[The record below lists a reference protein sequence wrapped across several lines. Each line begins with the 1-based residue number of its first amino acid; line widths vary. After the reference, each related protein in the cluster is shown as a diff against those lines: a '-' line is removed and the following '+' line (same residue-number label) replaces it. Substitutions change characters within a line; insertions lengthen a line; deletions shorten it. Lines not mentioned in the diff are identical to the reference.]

1 MTPTSFKLGGNT
13 WRVKLQ
19 KAIVVVTPA
28 GEVQHLY
35 GECNIDTYT
44 IRIARTVE
52 GKPCTPE
59 TMTQTFI
66 HEFIHAALYTIGRRF
81 DDEELVV
88 GLENMV
94 WQYLKTA
101 KHSKAGAAER
111 IQLDADRAKGT
122 RAGRGSRRKA

>member
-59 TMTQTFI
+59 TCL
-66 HEFIHAALYTIGRRF
+66 LYTSPSPR
-81 DDEELVV
+81 D
-88 GLENMV
+88 GL
-94 WQYLKTA
+94 L
-101 KHSKAGAAER
+101 
-111 IQLDADRAKGT
+111 
-122 RAGRGSRRKA
+122 SRMPSSA